1 MALRVLLTEIAQTRI
16 DEKFEY
22 LTSEFG
28 GSTARSFLK
37 QLFRFIELV
46 SYFPEIGKIEVFDKN
61 IRSFRLN
68 KQSTVFY
75 SLENNKV
82 YILDLFDNRQDPDKR
97 IY

>member
-68 KQSTVFY
+68 KQSSVFF
-75 SLENNKV
+75 LWKTTR
-82 YILDLFDNRQDPDKR
+82 FTF
-97 IY
+97 